1 MRQATRSGA
10 GGGDLASMLAA
21 RQKKL
26 KDAEE
31 NDDGFY
37 FD

>member
-1 MRQATRSGA
+1 MRQATRPGS
-10 GGGDLASMLAA
+10 GDLASMLAA

-37 FD
+37 FND